1 MTEDEAKAWLAR
13 EVSPDALI
21 RLERFVALL
30 VDESHRQNLI
40 SAASRDEVWSRH
52 VVDSAQ
58 LFRHAG
64 DVPIGSWIDVG
75 SGAGLPGI
83 VIACISDRPVTLVE
97 PRPRRVAFLRSVV
110 AALKL
115 LQTEVVS
122 GKVERLV
129 AEPAA
134 VISARAVGSLDML
147 FASCAHI
154 ASKNTVW
161 ILPKGASAESEV
173 AQAKAAWQAVFHVEQ
188 SITHPQSRIV
198 IAREVVRR

>member
-13 EVSPDALI
+13 EVSPEALAQ
-21 RLERFVALL
+21 LERFVALL
-30 VDESHRQNLI
+30 VDESHCQNLI

-58 LFRHAG
+58 LLRYAEDAPSG
-64 DVPIGSWIDVG
+64 TWIDVG

-110 AALKL
+110 ATVGL
-115 LQTEVVS
+115 LQTEVVC

-129 AEPAA
+129 AEPGA

-173 AQAKAAWQAVFHVEQ
+173 AQARAAWQAAFHVEQ

-198 IAREVVRR
+198 IAREVARR